1 MKKTIFSA
9 LFVAVLGLSA
19 FTGADNT
26 VDNGK
31 PKTAVSNDK
40 AAAKK
45 GTAYKVNTAASD
57 MTWVGKKVTGQH
69 NGNIKLANGQ
79 VFVAGSKLTGG
90 NFEIDMNSITCTDL
104 TDAEYNGK
112 LIGHLKSDDFFSTAK
127 YPKAKFNITS
137 LTPIK
142 GATAGNPNYNVKGN
156 LTIKGI
162 TNPIEFPA
170 TVLVD
175 KKGTVSAK
183 GNMVVDR
190 TKYDIKYGSASIFD
204 SLGDKAIYDDM
215 EIGFNV
221 VAKK

>member
-1 MKKTIFSA
+1 MKKTVFSA
-9 LFVAVLGLSA
+9 MFVAVLGLSA
-19 FTGADNT
+19 FTATDKSVAGTATTTEVTN
-26 VDNGK
+26 NKK
-31 PKTAVSNDK
+31 P
-40 AAAKK
+40 AAK
-45 GTAYKVNTAASD
+45 GTAYKVNTAQSD

-69 NGNIKLANGQ
+69 NGNLKLAGGQ
-79 VFVAGSKLTGG
+79 VFVAGDKLTGG
-90 NFEIDMNSITCTDL
+90 SFDIDMNSITCEDL

-127 YPKAKFNITS
+127 YPKAQFKITS
-137 LTPIK
+137 VSPIK
-142 GATAGNPNYNVKGN
+142 GATAGKPNYNVKGN

-170 TVLVD
+170 IVAVD

-183 GNMVVDR
+183 GNMLVDR
-190 TKYDIKYGSASIFD
+190 TKYDVKYGSASIFD